1 MSDPVFNQ
9 MIPVPGLKIAFHFV
23 CGTGGPNPPQLSYEA
38 AVDSTIDQAD
48 LDELLDRLG
57 RAAERRAAFHDL
69 PFARLRLK
77 QNREKLAKA
86 ERAVHEAITKQ
97 EAHIQQMA
105 AARRNPDR
113 AQPLGVDVNAV
124 SQAQNALQGIID
136 TIRFDELE
144 IPRLEAIIACREP
157 PAEEAAEPGPQ
168 LLSIVAA
175 E

>member
-1 MSDPVFNQ
+1 MSDPVMSQ
-9 MIPVPGLKIAFHFV
+9 MIAVPGMKIAYHFQIAE
-23 CGTGGPNPPQLSYEA
+23 GQMIAYEVA
-38 AVDSTIDQAD
+38 EDRTASLED
-48 LDELLDRLG
+48 LNELLDRLSG
-57 RAAERRAAFHDL
+57 AAARQKAIHDL
-69 PFARLRLK
+69 PLARLRLK

>member
-1 MSDPVFNQ
+1 MPDPVFNQ
-9 MIPVPGLKIAFHFV
+9 MIAVPGMKIAYHFQIAE
-23 CGTGGPNPPQLSYEA
+23 GQMIAYEVA
-38 AVDSTIDQAD
+38 EDRTASLAD
-48 LDELLDRLG
+48 LNELMDRLSG
-57 RAAERRAAFHDL
+57 AAARQKAIHDL

-124 SQAQNALQGIID
+124 SQAQNALQGIVD

-144 IPRLEAIIACREP
+144 IPRLEAIIAGRPPPEEP
-157 PAEEAAEPGPQ
+157 PDQIVPSVF
-168 LLSIVAA
+168 SIVAA